1 MTTCL
6 SFALFVLAW
15 SSVPVSGGQ
24 GPGPKPDAK
33 QLEILWDELASD
45 DAAKAFKA
53 MGQMAGVPAE
63 TTALLKAKLKA
74 VDPADPKV
82 LQKLLEDLNSDQYT
96 VRQKA
101 STQLEKLADLAG
113 PALREKLDAKPSLEM
128 RKRIEALIDKLD
140 GPVTLPELLRS
151 LRAVELLELIGNSA
165 GAGAA
170 GQRSAGPPLHR
181 SSPRRGDPARQALE
195 SCTEIAHRTPPPPF
209 NLNRRTGVSCVV
221 PS

>member
-151 LRAVELLELIGNSA
+151 LRAVELLELIGTPETRQVLEPLA
-165 GAGAA
+165 KGAPGHRFTEAAQGAVTRLDKRLKA
-170 GQRSAGPPLHR
+170 APK
-181 SSPRRGDPARQALE
+181 
-195 SCTEIAHRTPPPPF
+195 
-209 NLNRRTGVSCVV
+209 
-221 PS
+221 